1 MVIQKTAIT
10 VTYKRINGI
19 KKAYYDNEES
29 LKVFF
34 NEATVLP
41 VPNDAPAEIP
51 RIIIKTL
58 NEHAQLNIS
67 PIATT
72 FEIYYDNEFQ
82 RNWRLCLNYIIERMT
97 KVFDFLNTLTN
108 NTYEYIGLIT
118 EVIYDEVKEHG
129 TKKIAKNLLNSQKIK
144 NIHDIN
150 IKYTFIEDKTFFVN
164 IMLQNARIFKNNF
177 SLNEPGCLQK
187 NVQINESI
195 GAVIDINDRYAF
207 NMHNNYESDS
217 STLNDLVEHMDNII
231 NNKLELLIE
240 KGEY

>member
-1 MVIQKTAIT
+1 MA
-10 VTYKRINGI
+10 R
-19 KKAYYDNEES
+19 
-29 LKVFF
+29 
-34 NEATVLP
+34 
-41 VPNDAPAEIP
+41 EIP
-51 RIIIKTL
+51 LTGEMSRSDKRVCRI
-58 NEHAQLNIS
+58 A
-67 PIATT
+67 
-72 FEIYYDNEFQ
+72 
-82 RNWRLCLNYIIERMT
+82 
-97 KVFDFLNTLTN
+97 
-108 NTYEYIGLIT
+108 
-118 EVIYDEVKEHG
+118 
-129 TKKIAKNLLNSQKIK
+129 NLLLPNK
-144 NIHDIN
+144 